1 MAKVRLVDIG
11 NRLGVS
17 SVTVHNALSGEKG
30 VSAEM
35 REKIIETARE
45 MGYRP
50 GSAARRPKEDSNGSA
65 RIGVVIAENYLADHT
80 TFYGRLYQKLSL
92 AASARHCYTTIE
104 VLKKEDEIE
113 TLKLPEIVQN
123 GSVDVLIVLGQLDRR
138 YIAHLKEELEIP
150 VAYLDFYYSEIA
162 EDCVVAD
169 NFYGMY
175 LLTQYLF
182 ERGVNDMAY
191 VGSIHA
197 TSSIMDRY
205 CGFMKALTEHRRV
218 LPPEWLIED
227 RDSFGTIG
235 FELPD
240 KLPGAFVCNCDLAAG
255 LVIEKL
261 QKRGMR
267 VPEDCS
273 VVGFDNFLY
282 PGHADMNITT
292 FEVNL
297 DGMVEIALDKVL
309 GRFNDPESPD
319 GILEIVSGRMVIKKS
334 VR

>member
-1 MAKVRLVDIG
+1 
-11 NRLGVS
+11 
-17 SVTVHNALSGEKG
+17 
-30 VSAEM
+30 
-35 REKIIETARE
+35 
-45 MGYRP
+45 
-50 GSAARRPKEDSNGSA
+50 
-65 RIGVVIAENYLADHT
+65 
-80 TFYGRLYQKLSL
+80 
-92 AASARHCYTTIE
+92 
-104 VLKKEDEIE
+104 
-113 TLKLPEIVQN
+113 
-123 GSVDVLIVLGQLDRR
+123 
-138 YIAHLKEELEIP
+138 
-150 VAYLDFYYSEIA
+150 
-162 EDCVVAD
+162 
-169 NFYGMY
+169 
-175 LLTQYLF
+175 
-182 ERGVNDMAY
+182 
-191 VGSIHA
+191 
-197 TSSIMDRY
+197 
-205 CGFMKALTEHRRV
+205 MKALTEHRRV

-227 RDSFGTIG
+227 RDALGNIG
-235 FELPD
+235 IELPD

-309 GRFNDPESPD
+309 GKYNDPESPG